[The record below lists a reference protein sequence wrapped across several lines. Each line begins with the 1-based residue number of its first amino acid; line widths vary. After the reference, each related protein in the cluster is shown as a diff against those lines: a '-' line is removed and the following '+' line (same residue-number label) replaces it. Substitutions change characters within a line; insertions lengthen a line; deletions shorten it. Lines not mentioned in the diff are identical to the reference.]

1 MIKVK
6 QEKDDK
12 WVDKREGGEI
22 VIWCESEIW
31 TIGNREREK
40 DEKEENEEGFVYW
53 NWKEKQMKDLRI
65 RDEERR
71 KHNKSEGWQG
81 SKWVRDKH
89 MGSNREGRGGRMG
102 EPRGG
107 LI

>member
-71 KHNKSEGWQG
+71 KKDITNPKDDREANEWEINIWAVIGKGEVGGWESQE
-81 SKWVRDKH
+81 VD
-89 MGSNREGRGGRMG
+89 
-102 EPRGG
+102 
-107 LI
+107 